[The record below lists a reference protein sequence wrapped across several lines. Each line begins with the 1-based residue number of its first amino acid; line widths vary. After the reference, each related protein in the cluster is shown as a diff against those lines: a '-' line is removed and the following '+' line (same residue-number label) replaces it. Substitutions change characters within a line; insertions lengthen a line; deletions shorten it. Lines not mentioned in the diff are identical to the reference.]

1 MYLCLSHDVSKIQ
14 QVVCQYPSSV
24 NSLPEVAV
32 HQHNTQEALEMEMDA
47 AVVVAV
53 EMVAG
58 MLLQFQHMHLV
69 AMVGKV
75 QLYLNLTFKQIKTN

>member
-1 MYLCLSHDVSKIQ
+1 MYLCLSDDVSKIQ
-14 QVVCQYPSSV
+14 QVVCQYPSYV

-47 AVVVAV
+47 AVVVDLIV
-53 EMVAG
+53 IY
-58 MLLQFQHMHLV
+58 MLLQILYMHL
-69 AMVGKV
+69 VGKV